1 MVYACGCW
9 QHVLLGRL
17 RTQSNYHFY
26 GGLMGRGQ
34 PFYSDCTP
42 GNLVVREGASA
53 PFKVL
58 AFSTSPWKQLPKPRP
73 RSSPV
78 MDLPGRSSFLPIA
91 AMPRAAA
98 LEADP
103 VPTIFRWP
111 ATADATWS
119 HVPVPEAKHWRQ
131 AQPELLP
138 LTRTL

>member
-34 PFYSDCTP
+34 PFYSGCTP
-42 GNLVVREGASA
+42 GNLAVREGASA

-58 AFSTSPWKQLPKPRP
+58 VFSTSPWKQLHKPRP

-98 LEADP
+98 LEAAP
-103 VPTIFRWP
+103 VPTIFDGLPR
-111 ATADATWS
+111 S